1 MTLEALDPQRVQQAR
16 AEDARRLLREA
27 AHDAV
32 PRVGGIAVV
41 GLRHLTAELL
51 HRRDDP
57 AVVDVLVV
65 DVVEVEA
72 DDVLILDRRL
82 DSGELALEGA
92 AGHTPMQL
100 LAVGMTA
107 PGDGRLAEV
116 VAALPLLGLHEDG
129 HASAVGPWGATED
142 AERSL
147 LSCCLGVYPLGLQ
160 LLELLLIVLLHPV
173 VLGRLVEGEDEAH
186 GLIQQRDQ
194 RGEGVAQ
201 QA

>member
-1 MTLEALDPQRVQQAR
+1 M
-16 AEDARRLLREA
+16 
-27 AHDAV
+27 

-41 GLRHLTAELL
+41 GLRRLTAELL

-82 DSGELALEGA
+82 DAGELALEGA
-92 AGHTPMQL
+92 TGHTPMQL
-100 LAVGMTA
+100 LAVGMAA
-107 PGDGRLAEV
+107 PGDGRLTEV
-116 VAALPLLGLHEDG
+116 IAALPLLGLHKDG
-129 HASAVGPWGATED
+129 HASAVGPWGTTED
-142 AERSL
+142 AKRSL
-147 LSCCLGVYPLGLQ
+147 LSCRLGVYPLSLQ

-194 RGEGVAQ
+194 CGEGVAQ
-201 QA
+201 QAGDARDDVQTRAP